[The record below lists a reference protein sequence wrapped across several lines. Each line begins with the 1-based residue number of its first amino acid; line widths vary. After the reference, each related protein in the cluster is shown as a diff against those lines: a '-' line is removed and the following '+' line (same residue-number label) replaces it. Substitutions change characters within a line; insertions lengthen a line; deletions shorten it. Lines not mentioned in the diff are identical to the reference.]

1 MADDQFSPDRQR
13 LYHFK
18 LDRILGQGGT
28 GRVYR
33 GIDTKKGEVVAI
45 KLFHENF
52 FRNRFHL
59 RDLIKSVKRFKK
71 YSHPNVVNIFDF
83 IDGEDGKCMIMEY
96 IDGPD
101 LKWYLTN
108 RPWNLQ
114 ERIGIVSQICSGLQ
128 YLHDQNI
135 VHHDI
140 KPANILFT
148 RTGTVKLAD
157 FSLYGSSLLLELFD
171 KGAGEQITPM
181 YVPPEIIRGEHATAE
196 SDQYSLGITMY
207 LLFAERLPFQVDS
220 LQRLY
225 QCHVSAEPDHPSLVN
240 PKCPHALGDIILRLL
255 AKKPAD
261 RFNDCDELRI
271 AISEMGRSRI

>member
-1 MADDQFSPDRQR
+1 MAVDQFAPDRQK
-13 LYHFK
+13 LYHYK

-45 KLFHENF
+45 KLFKENF
-52 FRNRFHL
+52 FRNVLHI
-59 RDLIKSVKRFKK
+59 RDLAKSVKRFKK
-71 YSHPNVVNIFDF
+71 YAHQHVVKIYDF
-83 IDGEDGKCMIMEY
+83 IDGDEGKCMVMEY

-101 LKWYLTN
+101 LKWYLVN
-108 RPWNLQ
+108 RPWNLR
-114 ERIGIVSQICSGLQ
+114 ERINICCQICSGLQ
-128 YLHDQNI
+128 YLHDQKI

-148 RTGTVKLAD
+148 RTGMVKLAD
-157 FSLYGSSLLLELFD
+157 FSLYGSSLLLELID

-181 YVPPEIIRGEHATAE
+181 YVPPEIIRGEGATFA
-196 SDQYSLGITMY
+196 SDQYSLGVTMY
-207 LLFAERLPFQVDS
+207 LLFAERLPFQVDN

-225 QCHVSAEPDHPSLVN
+225 QCHLQAQPDHPSLVN
-240 PKCPHALGDIILRLL
+240 PKCPHALGDAILKLM

-261 RFNDCDELRI
+261 RFRDCDEFRI

>member
-1 MADDQFSPDRQR
+1 MN
-13 LYHFK
+13 Y
-18 LDRILGQGGT
+18 
-28 GRVYR
+28 
-33 GIDTKKGEVVAI
+33 
-45 KLFHENF
+45 
-52 FRNRFHL
+52 
-59 RDLIKSVKRFKK
+59 KK
-71 YSHPNVVNIFDF
+71 YTHPNVVKIYDF
-83 IDGEDGKCMIMEY
+83 IDGEEGKCMVMEY

-101 LKWYLTN
+101 LKWYLAN

-114 ERIGIVSQICSGLQ
+114 ERIGLVSQICSGLQ
-128 YLHDQNI
+128 YLHDQKI

-157 FSLYGSSLLLELFD
+157 FSLYGSSLLLDLFD

-181 YVPPEIIRGEHATAE
+181 YVPPEIIRGESASAQ

-207 LLFAERLPFQVDS
+207 LLFAERLPFQVDN

-225 QCHVSAEPDHPSLVN
+225 HCHLSAEPDHPSLLN

-255 AKKPAD
+255 AKRPAE
-261 RFNDCDELRI
+261 RFSDCDELRI

>member
-1 MADDQFSPDRQR
+1 MAVDQFAPDRQK

-45 KLFHENF
+45 KLFKENF
-52 FRNRFHL
+52 FRNVLHL
-59 RDLIKSVKRFKK
+59 RDLAKSVKRFKK
-71 YSHPNVVNIFDF
+71 YSHQHVVKIYDF
-83 IDGEDGKCMIMEY
+83 IDGEEGKCMVMEY

-101 LKWYLTN
+101 LKWYLVN
-108 RPWNLQ
+108 RPWNLK
-114 ERIGIVSQICSGLQ
+114 ERINICCQICSGLQ
-128 YLHDQNI
+128 YLHDQKI

-148 RTGTVKLAD
+148 RTGMVKLAD

-181 YVPPEIIRGEHATAE
+181 YVPPEIIRGEGATAA
-196 SDQYSLGITMY
+196 SDQYSLGVTMY
-207 LLFAERLPFQVDS
+207 LLFAERLPFQVDN

-225 QCHVSAEPDHPSLVN
+225 QCHVQAQPDHPSLVN
-240 PKCPHALGDIILRLL
+240 PKCPHALGDAILKLM

-261 RFNDCDELRI
+261 RFRDCDEFRI

>member
-1 MADDQFSPDRQR
+1 MADDQYTPDIHKI
-13 LYHFK
+13 YHYK

-45 KLFHENF
+45 KLFRENF
-52 FRNRFHL
+52 FRNVLHL
-59 RDLIKSVKRFKK
+59 RDLTKGVKRFKK
-71 YSHPNVVNIFDF
+71 YSHPNVVKIYDF
-83 IDGEDGKCMIMEY
+83 IDGEEGKCMVMEY

-101 LKWYLTN
+101 LKWYLVN
-108 RPWNLQ
+108 RTWNLQ

-128 YLHDQNI
+128 YLHDQKI
-135 VHHDI
+135 THHDI

-148 RTGTVKLAD
+148 RTGVAKLAD
-157 FSLYGSSLLLELFD
+157 FSLYGSSLLLDLFD

-181 YVPPEIIRGEHATAE
+181 YVPPEIIRGDSASAR

-207 LLFAERLPFQVDS
+207 LLFAERLPFQVDN

-225 QCHVSAEPDHPSLVN
+225 HCHLSAEPDHPSLVN

-261 RFNDCDELRI
+261 RFSDCDELRI

>member
-1 MADDQFSPDRQR
+1 MAEEQYSPDRSK

-45 KLFHENF
+45 KLFREDF
-52 FRNRFHL
+52 FRNRLHL
-59 RDLIKSVKRFKK
+59 RDLVKSVKRFRK
-71 YSHPNVVNIFDF
+71 YSHQNVVRIHDF
-83 IDGEDGKCMIMEY
+83 IDGDEGKCMVMEY

-101 LKWYLTN
+101 LKWYLVN

-114 ERIGIVSQICSGLQ
+114 ERIGIVGQICFGLQ
-128 YLHDQNI
+128 YLHDQKI

-148 RTGTVKLAD
+148 RTGIAKLAD
-157 FSLYGSSLLLELFD
+157 FSLYGSSFLLELID

-181 YVPPEIIRGEHATAE
+181 YVPPEIIRGEGASTK
-196 SDQYSLGITMY
+196 SDQYSLGVTLY
-207 LLFAERLPFQVDS
+207 LLFAERLPFQVDN

-225 QCHVSAEPDHPSLVN
+225 QCHLNVEPDHPSLVN
-240 PKCPHALGDIILRLL
+240 PKCPHNVGDIILRLL
-255 AKKPAD
+255 AKRPED
-261 RFNDCDELRI
+261 RFVDCDELRI
-271 AISEMGRSRI
+271 ALAQTGRSRI